1 MDSNG
6 PHYASVIICK
16 TLNEIFFTSHK
27 LSPNK
32 FKQFEDFEGK
42 TLAISIKEPDF
53 DIQLVFKSGIPS
65 FVTDKLETPNTIF
78 QTRWKEIPGLLFDGQ
93 GGSNYFIE
101 GDNYF
106 LEELANTLK
115 SMKPDFLELIS
126 PITGEKNIIRLS
138 EQIKFVITVLNSIA
152 ESTSQKTQETLSDYF
167 ANTEKLD
174 QSINQLDQLKN
185 RVARLNA
192 AIRQLEK

>member
-1 MDSNG
+1 MRDGISKCTITHTIPRSQNRRVFGINEDERLSG
-6 PHYASVIICK
+6 PSWA
-16 TLNEIFFTSHK
+16 N
-27 LSPNK
+27 
-32 FKQFEDFEGK
+32 
-42 TLAISIKEPDF
+42 LA
-53 DIQLVFKSGIPS
+53 
-65 FVTDKLETPNTIF
+65 
-78 QTRWKEIPGLLFDGQ
+78 
-93 GGSNYFIE
+93 
-101 GDNYF
+101 
-106 LEELANTLK
+106 
-115 SMKPDFLELIS
+115 
-126 PITGEKNIIRLS
+126 KNIIRLS